1 MYFSRMSSAVGQLRS
16 QYRMAAR
23 FGTRR
28 EFFLLP
34 LEAAWERF
42 WVCRVHGKHQ
52 EKMDSHGACYRC
64 GKAMR

>member
-1 MYFSRMSSAVGQLRS
+1 MNRLTIAVDQWRS

-34 LEAAWERF
+34 LEAAWETF
-42 WVCRVHGKHQ
+42 WLCQVRGKHQ
-52 EKMDSHGACYRC
+52 EKMGSHGRCYRC